1 MAAAQARHTY
11 LQGLLLRTYFS
22 ASHKEESFK
31 KPPCP
36 HTLQRTARTLWRPN
50 FTETCAEGSY
60 MVNEVS
66 AKKAFLFEELLILVR
81 PNWPVQN
88 LTFSAAD
95 ALERVHGPV
104 WQQTSLHW
112 QTN

>member
-1 MAAAQARHTY
+1 MAAAQARHTDV
-11 LQGLLLRTYFS
+11 QGLLLRTYFT
-22 ASHKEESFK
+22 ASHEDHKEESFK

-60 MVNEVS
+60 MVNEGS
-66 AKKAFLFEELLILVR
+66 AKKVFLFEELLTLVR

-88 LTFSAAD
+88 LTFS
-95 ALERVHGPV
+95 LHST
-104 WQQTSLHW
+104 QQTR
-112 QTN
+112 